1 MKIIGARAC
10 ATVHNKSKERIEI
23 FAEITSRQAQSSPR
37 ETCFSSTNKKV
48 HFTLRTV
55 QKTRAFRTCCEKHSL
70 AVCYAEVLK
79 LSQSGKTK

>member
-1 MKIIGARAC
+1 MQIIGALP

-48 HFTLRTV
+48 HFTLRPCKRRERFV
-55 QKTRAFRTCCEKHSL
+55 RVVKNTRPPSVMPRF
-70 AVCYAEVLK
+70 
-79 LSQSGKTK
+79 